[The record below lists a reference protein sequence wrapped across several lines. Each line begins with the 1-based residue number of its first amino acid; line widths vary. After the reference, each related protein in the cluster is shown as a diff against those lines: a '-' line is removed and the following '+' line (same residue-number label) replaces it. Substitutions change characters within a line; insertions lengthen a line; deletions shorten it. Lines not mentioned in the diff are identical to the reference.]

1 MGESAYDVVIVGAGP
16 TGLLLAGDLAA
27 AGVRVAVLEKRR
39 EESNLTRAF
48 GVHARTL
55 EQFDARG
62 LADQLIATGKALG
75 RLRLFGSVT
84 VSLASLPSRYPFLLI
99 TPQYHVERLLL
110 ERAVAG
116 GAELV
121 RGARVTRI
129 EPGRD
134 EVRVTVDHGGD
145 VHTFTGRYVVGAD
158 GRHSTVRDQLG
169 LDFPGQS
176 VLRSLILADV
186 RVTESPPEVLTVLG
200 NQHGFCLIVPFGDG
214 WYRIMARDPN
224 WEPPDD
230 VPVTIEE
237 TAALVRRVAGTD
249 YGMHSPRWMSR
260 FHSDERQANSYRR
273 GRVLLA
279 GDAAHVHS
287 PAGGMGMN
295 TGLQDAANLG
305 WKLAAV
311 LHGRAG
317 DSLLDTYEAERH
329 PVGRMVLR
337 TSGGLIRA
345 AILRPSL
352 ARTARNGIF
361 RAAIAVRPLGDQLR
375 MRLSGDRRTLSGV
388 AWLALIGRPA
398 CPRSRSPGRG
408 AAVHG
413 AAWWRVRPGGPR
425 SGTPRLRAS
434 GDVAASGADHT
445 DAGAARRLRR
455 VGRCHRARSGPGPTR
470 LGCRADGLLT

>member
-1 MGESAYDVVIVGAGP
+1 MDETTYDAVIVGAGP

-39 EESNLTRAF
+39 DESNLTRAF

-62 LADQLIATGKALG
+62 LADQLVDTGKALG
-75 RLRLFGSVT
+75 RLRLFGTVS
-84 VSLASLPSRYPFLLI
+84 VSLASLPTRFPFLLV
-99 TPQYHVERLLL
+99 TPQYQVERLLL

-116 GAELV
+116 GVDLI
-121 RGARVTRI
+121 RGARVIKI
-129 EPGRD
+129 ESGQD
-134 EVRVTVDHGGD
+134 EVQLTVDRDGD
-145 VHTFTGRYVVGAD
+145 VHTLTGRYVVGAD
-158 GRHSTVRDQLG
+158 GRHSTVRAQLG
-169 LDFPGQS
+169 LDFPGHS

-186 RVTESPPEVLTVLG
+186 QLTESPPEVLTVLG

-214 WYRIMARDPN
+214 WYRVMARDPN
-224 WEPPDD
+224 WEPPDST
-230 VPVTIEE
+230 PVTLAEIA
-237 TAALVRRVAGTD
+237 TLVRRIAGTD

-260 FHSDERQANSYRR
+260 FHSDERQATAYRQ

-311 LHGRAG
+311 VQGRAG
-317 DSLLDTYEAERH
+317 DSLLDTYEAERR

-345 AILRPSL
+345 VILRSSL
-352 ARTARNGIF
+352 ARAARNGLF
-361 RAAIAVRPLGDQLR
+361 RAGIAVRPLGDQLR
-375 MRLSGDRRTLSGV
+375 MRLSGIGV
-388 AWLALIGRPA
+388 RYPA
-398 CPRSRSPGRG
+398 ARG
-408 AAVHG
+408 AHPLVGQRAPDLTAQDG
-413 AAWWRVRPGGPR
+413 SRLYTALRGGGFVLVDPD
-425 SGTPRLRAS
+425 P
-434 GDVAASGADHT
+434 
-445 DAGAARRLRR
+445 
-455 VGRCHRARSGPGPTR
+455 SGPGYDHLVTFRPAEPTTPMLVR
-470 LGCRADGLLT
+470 PDGYVAWAGSTGPDLDQALSAWGAVRPAS

>member
-84 VSLASLPSRYPFLLI
+84 VSLASLPSRFPFLLI
-99 TPQYHVERLLL
+99 TPQYQVERLLL

-134 EVRVTVDHGGD
+134 EVRVTVDRDGD

-230 VPVTIEE
+230 VPVTLEE

-352 ARTARNGIF
+352 ARAARNGIF

-375 MRLSGDRRTLSGV
+375 MRLSGIGV
-388 AWLALIGRPA
+388 RYPA
-398 CPRSRSPGRG
+398 SPGSHSLVGQRAPDLAAQDGGRLYTALRG
-408 AAVHG
+408 GEFVLVDPG
-413 AAWWRVRPGGPR
+413 PVRPGYEHLVTLRPAEKT
-425 SGTPRLRAS
+425 TPMLVRPD
-434 GDVAASGADHT
+434 GYVAW
-445 DAGAARRLRR
+445 AGAIGPDLD
-455 VGRCHRARSGPGPTR
+455 RALPAWGAAQMAS
-470 LGCRADGLLT
+470 